1 MYFSDM
7 YINKPVPEHF
17 KDNQVLWGEGIAG
30 ALHYKEL
37 VQLTAKAG
45 FAPPILVTSELYSVN
60 NPEIQTML
68 DAEGILVC
76 AATYRLF
83 KVDTTDSNECL
94 ISVQYKGSIRGCE
107 KGFPFSYLGDI
118 PVGRAVVMPSSVEKL
133 LSQTRFA
140 MHFISKPI
148 TAAEAACSPV
158 QPVASGIQ
166 HFLDV
171 DPLTVAAS
179 RRPL

>member
-17 KDNQVLWGEGIAG
+17 KDNQVLWGKVSPLLYIIPAAMLLLLYFILCMCIITGEGIAG

-68 DAEGILVC
+68 GTTYNVLVS
-76 AATYRLF
+76 L
-83 KVDTTDSNECL
+83 
-94 ISVQYKGSIRGCE
+94 
-107 KGFPFSYLGDI
+107 
-118 PVGRAVVMPSSVEKL
+118 
-133 LSQTRFA
+133 
-140 MHFISKPI
+140 
-148 TAAEAACSPV
+148 
-158 QPVASGIQ
+158 
-166 HFLDV
+166 
-171 DPLTVAAS
+171 
-179 RRPL
+179 